1 MAKIQQ
7 FGFKGTKRVSIQ
19 EPLFLYIEWGNIT
32 PDNNEELK
40 RIIDEIDLDLYPN
53 DVNKSIGKNFPF
65 LTFLQAENLFSEIK
79 DNFQHFTFNGIA
91 LVSQVSG
98 SKLLGGKVSF
108 GNGPRITP
116 FVIDERYENIVI
128 SLISETRRDKRFE
141 QYSFDDLAKYFCTV
155 EPNLMDVYKDSLG
168 ISVAD
173 LPVYPPSNSIEG
185 ELDRDGVSSIE
196 RPTPQTVT
204 SKSTSN
210 SYSEPYS
217 SNNEGRNKNT
227 LILGA
232 LALVMSVFAI
242 GFCSVTYKTVKD
254 QDQKINFLYEE
265 LTMVKKVQENEHAV
279 DMVSR
284 YFITYYF
291 TGNKEAIKPYLSNGD
306 AKFTQ
311 PIKAQV
317 TSTILEKISLND
329 DGETYNVSYV
339 IGLRTENSTVSS
351 ERISFNIKSDE
362 QSLMKWVVISEP
374 LREPFSSTNGKEN

>member
-1 MAKIQQ
+1 MAKIQP

-32 PDNNEELK
+32 PDNNEELS

-53 DVNKSIGKNFPF
+53 DVNKSIRKNFPF
-65 LTFLQAENLFSEIK
+65 LTFLQAEHLFSEIK
-79 DNFQHFTFNGIA
+79 ENFHHFTFKGIA
-91 LVSQVSG
+91 LVSQVS
-98 SKLLGGKVSF
+98 GKVSF

-116 FVIDERYENIVI
+116 FVIDEQYENIVL
-128 SLISETRRDKRFE
+128 SLIAETRRDKRFE
-141 QYSFDDLAKYFCTV
+141 QYSFDDLANYFCTV

-185 ELDRDGVSSIE
+185 ELDRDGVSGVE
-196 RPTPQTVT
+196 RIAPKTAA

-210 SYSEPYS
+210 SYSEPYI
-217 SNNEGRNKNT
+217 SNNELKSKNT

-232 LALVMSVFAI
+232 LALVMSFFAI
-242 GFCSVTYKTVKD
+242 GFGLVTYKTVKD
-254 QDQKINFLYEE
+254 QNQKLDFLYENLE
-265 LTMVKKVQENEHAV
+265 MVKKVQENEHAV

-311 PIKAQV
+311 PVKAQV
-317 TSTILEKISLND
+317 TSTILEKISLNE

-339 IGLRTENSTVSS
+339 IGLRSDNSTVSS
-351 ERISFNIKSDE
+351 ERISFNIKEDE
-362 QSLMKWVVISEP
+362 QSLMKWVVTSEP